1 MSAKFELHCQRS
13 PMLMEPN
20 RKLASIL
27 ICEFVHLVVSF
38 NFVHFSIFINHEAKG
53 SIPSDILELYTIKL
67 LSPVKFSALI
77 GFFKKFLGS

>member
-1 MSAKFELHCQRS
+1 MSAKIELNCQRS

-38 NFVHFSIFINHEAKG
+38 NFVHYSIFIKHEAT
-53 SIPSDILELYTIKL
+53 DILELYTIKL

-77 GFFKKFLGS
+77 GFFFLISW